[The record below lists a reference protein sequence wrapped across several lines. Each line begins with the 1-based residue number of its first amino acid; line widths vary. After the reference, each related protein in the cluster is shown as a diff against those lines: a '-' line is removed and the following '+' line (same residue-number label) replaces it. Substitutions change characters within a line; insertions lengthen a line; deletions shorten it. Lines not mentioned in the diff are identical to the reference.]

1 MRGNAKIDLTNNL
14 EKTCIEE
21 KKASYLDKK
30 YLPEFKR
37 NCLGI
42 NNLDSFD
49 GKVIKDFQKEESK
62 CFSNYL
68 IIDGKKNLSLK

>member
-1 MRGNAKIDLTNNL
+1 MHRL
-14 EKTCIEE
+14 E

-30 YLPEFKR
+30 YLLKFKR

-49 GKVIKDFQKEESK
+49 GKEIKDFQKEES
-62 CFSNYL
+62 
-68 IIDGKKNLSLK
+68 

>member
-1 MRGNAKIDLTNNL
+1 MHRL
-14 EKTCIEE
+14 E
-21 KKASYLDKK
+21 KKASYLYKK

-42 NNLDSFD
+42 NNLDFFG